1 MTDRIKEL
9 QNLVNEQLENME
21 ICEKEKERKFFY
33 DEYLRL
39 KKIMDKEMDA
49 FASGLANFNII

>member
-9 QNLVNEQLENME
+9 QNLVNEQLENMA
-21 ICEKEKERKFFY
+21 ICEKEKDRKFFY

-39 KKIMDKEMDA
+39 KKIMDKEMDE

>member
-9 QNLVNEQLENME
+9 QNLVNEQLENMT
-21 ICEKEKERKFFY
+21 ICKKEKDRKFFY

-39 KKIMDKEMDA
+39 KKMLDKEMDE

>member
-9 QNLVNEQLENME
+9 QNLVNEQLENMA
-21 ICEKEKERKFFY
+21 IWEKEKDGKFFY

-39 KKIMDKEMDA
+39 KRDR
-49 FASGLANFNII
+49 

>member
-1 MTDRIKEL
+1 MTEIIKEL
-9 QNLVNEQLENME
+9 QNLVNEQLENMA
-21 ICEKEKERKFFY
+21 ICEKEKDRKFFY

-39 KKIMDKEMDA
+39 KKMLDKEMDA